1 MFQTIRDLFSDHLQ
15 RMAVRAASRENEID
29 GYVAGIG
36 VLVRANHEWQQDIA
50 GKLSDAKQALKAA
63 NTRASKNAAL
73 ALLAFGLIA
82 IEIHALALYFLP
94 K

>member
-1 MFQTIRDLFSDHLQ
+1 MFNIVKDFFSEHLQ
-15 RMAVRAASRENEID
+15 RRAVREAMRENEGTSIAEIAAT
-29 GYVAGIG
+29 V
-36 VLVRANHEWQQDIA
+36 VRAHMKTLA
-50 GKLSDAKQALKAA
+50 KLNSVNLELSAA

-82 IEIHALALYFLP
+82 IEILAVALYFLP